1 MIAIHLILPR
11 ISFSDNYWTS
21 RSPHPCSNE
30 GSIPYP
36 CTESQIPNH
45 SSATA
50 AHDFRCGYSNGLC
63 DAATHLK
70 TVCRF
75 LFDSTPHGCP
85 PSCSCSSFTL
95 IGLTLFWL
103 MPPAKKVNLLN
114 AALSF
119 RWQFAASASSA
130 SSEIQ
135 SWTSAFD
142 PASRLDYLLASPS
155 KTFPHSVLAVTP
167 RTCILQYYF
176 RECSRC

>member
-45 SSATA
+45 SSATT
-50 AHDFRCGYSNGLC
+50 AHDSRCGYSNGLC

-75 LFDSTPHGCP
+75 LFDSAQSGYP

-95 IGLTLFWL
+95 IGLTSFWL
-103 MPPAKKVNLLN
+103 MLPAKKVNLPD
-114 AALSF
+114 AALWF
-119 RWQFAASASSA
+119 RSQSVACASSA
-130 SSEIQ
+130 SSETR
-135 SWTSAFD
+135 SGTSAFD
-142 PASRLDYLLASPS
+142 PASR
-155 KTFPHSVLAVTP
+155 
-167 RTCILQYYF
+167 
-176 RECSRC
+176 